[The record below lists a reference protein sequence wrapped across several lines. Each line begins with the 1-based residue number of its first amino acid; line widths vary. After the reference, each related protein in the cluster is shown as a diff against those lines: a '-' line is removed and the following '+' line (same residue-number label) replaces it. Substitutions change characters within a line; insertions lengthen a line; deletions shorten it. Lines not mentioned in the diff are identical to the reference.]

1 MSKRIKILFTIPNFD
16 TAGSGKVV
24 YDLVKGLDKTRF
36 EPEICCHHDRGAY
49 FETIKTLGVKI
60 HIFQF
65 TAAYR
70 PLLSLPFRVI
80 KIARFLK
87 RGKFDLIHSWHWS
100 SDFTEPLA
108 AKLVGIPFVYTK
120 KAMGW
125 GNKAWKWRSQL
136 STKIIVI
143 NRDMLDYYHGME
155 HKVES
160 MPLGVDT
167 NYYHPLPKSY
177 DLPNAIKFDVDDFI
191 IVSIANLVAVKGIE
205 VLLEAVERLNDD
217 NIKVLIVG
225 SDHSHYAITLK
236 QKYKSKKHIQ
246 FLGKQLD
253 IKPYLAVAN
262 VFVIPTKNE
271 GRKEGMPIAPLEA
284 MASSRIVIGSNISGI
299 KDILESK
306 KEFLFEPSNIDDL
319 AEKIKF
325 VMNLTPAD
333 MSAKQQEFRNLAV
346 KIFSIQSFITNHQF
360 FYKQLLNVQ

>member
-36 EPEICCHHDRGAY
+36 EPEICCFHNRGVY
-49 FETIKTLGVKI
+49 FDTIKTLGVKI

-65 TAAYR
+65 TAPYR

-80 KIARFLK
+80 KIARFFK
-87 RGKFDLIHSWHWS
+87 KQNFDLIHSWHWS

-125 GNKAWKWRSQL
+125 GNKAWRWRSQL
-136 STKIIVI
+136 STRIIAI
-143 NRDMLDYYHGME
+143 NRDMLDYFVGME

-160 MPLGVDT
+160 IPLGVDVD
-167 NYYHPLPKSY
+167 YFQPLDKSY
-177 DLPNAIKFDVDDFI
+177 EIPSGQKFSTKDFI

-205 VLLEAVERLNDD
+205 VLLNAVKQLNDK

-225 SDHSHYAITLK
+225 SDHGNYAETLK
-236 QKYKSKKHIQ
+236 LHYKSEKHIV

-262 VFVIPTKNE
+262 IFVIPTKDE

-284 MASSRIVIGSNISGI
+284 MASNRIVIGSNISGI

-306 KEFLFEPSNIDDL
+306 KELLFEPSNIDDL
-319 AEKIKF
+319 AEKIKY
-325 VMNLTPAD
+325 VMGLNQSEVTK
-333 MSAKQQEFRNLAV
+333 MQQEFRNLAV
-346 KIFSIQSFITNHQF
+346 QKFSILSFIINYQL
-360 FYKQLLNVQ
+360 FYKELLKVE